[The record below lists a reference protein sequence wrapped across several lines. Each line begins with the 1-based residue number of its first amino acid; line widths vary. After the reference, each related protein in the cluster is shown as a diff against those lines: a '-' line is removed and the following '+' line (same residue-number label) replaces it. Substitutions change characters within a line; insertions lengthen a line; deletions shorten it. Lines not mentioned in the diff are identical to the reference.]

1 MEGNGLKIV
10 ASVGLVLGGG
20 MGIAGTFAPSVALRG
35 LLWGI
40 DGTSLVIAVS
50 LLALIFLRAGYDQI
64 AAGFIVF
71 GFGQGLVLASAGM
84 TLEAGAPIFGAG
96 MALWAA
102 GLTLVS
108 LSGAFPL
115 FVRLLGLAAALV
127 LAIPSVEILLGAP
140 VTALTK
146 PLPFNAYPILV
157 ATMLGWVWTL
167 WKRAPV
173 IE

>member
-10 ASVGLVLGGG
+10 ASVGLVLGGA
-20 MGIAGTFAPSVALRG
+20 MGIAGTFAPTVALRG

-71 GFGQGLVLASAGM
+71 GFGQSLVLASAGM

-102 GLTLVS
+102 GLTLIS
-108 LSGAFPL
+108 LSGTFPL
-115 FVRLLGLAAALV
+115 FVRILGLTAAFV
-127 LAIPSVEILLGAP
+127 IAIPSVEILLGEP
-140 VTALTK
+140 VTALSK
-146 PLPFNAYPILV
+146 PLPFDAYPVLV
-157 ATMLGWVWTL
+157 ATMLAWVWTL
-167 WKRAPV
+167 WKRAPA
-173 IE
+173 ID